1 MDNRHRPNRPSTAQP
16 VVTPAGNGRWKVLLA
31 LSLAANLALGVTAW
45 RAAQARPAA
54 GAAIAKV
61 AVAPPTPVP
70 AAPAKAAADPVYPRE
85 LRAYAALGTFLAE
98 NNHIPSLQW
107 SQDQFDAFLSGVR
120 SSFEGRGYAVDED
133 AVALRD
139 QISAKVQAMT
149 EANAVDP
156 IEDYFATLRE
166 KEGVKRLESGLHYRI
181 TEEGH
186 GEKPLPESSVVL
198 SYTARLPDG
207 KTLPVLSRPRV
218 RSAVSDLLPGIAEG
232 VQLLPPGGKALLYLP
247 PSLSFRDGPWPQ
259 GVPAGAPLIFFIE
272 LHEVLEE

>member
-1 MDNRHRPNRPSTAQP
+1 MDKRHRPNRPPTAQREL
-16 VVTPAGNGRWKVLLA
+16 TPDRGGRWKVLLA
-31 LSLAANLALGVTAW
+31 LSVAANVGLGVIAWTKAQSRPGPGSAVPTAT
-45 RAAQARPAA
+45 
-54 GAAIAKV
+54 
-61 AVAPPTPVP
+61 PTP
-70 AAPAKAAADPVYPRE
+70 APATPAKSAAADPVYPRE

-107 SQDQFDAFLSGVR
+107 TQDQFDAFQAGVR
-120 SSFEGRGYAVDED
+120 SSFGGRGYAVDED

-149 EANAVDP
+149 QASAVDP
-156 IEDYFATLRE
+156 IDDYFATLRE

-186 GEKPLPESSVVL
+186 GETPQPDSSVVL

-218 RSAVSDLLPGIAEG
+218 RSAVADLLPGIAEG

-247 PSLSFRDGPWPQ
+247 PSLSFREGPWPQ
-259 GVPAGAPLIFFIE
+259 GVPSGAPLIFFIE
-272 LHEVLEE
+272 LHEVVDE